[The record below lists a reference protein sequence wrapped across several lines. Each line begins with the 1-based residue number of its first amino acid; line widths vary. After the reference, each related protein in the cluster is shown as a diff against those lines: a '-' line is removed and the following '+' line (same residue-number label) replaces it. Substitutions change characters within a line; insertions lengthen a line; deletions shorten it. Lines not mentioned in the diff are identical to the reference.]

1 MHLYHPPAKLT
12 SIPVIDFAPSLD
24 GGDKGKRETA
34 EAIHRACR
42 ETGFF
47 YLKNHGVP
55 QSLIDNQFEMAK
67 RFFSLPLEE
76 RMRISM
82 KNSPSVAGYEAMGGQ
97 VLDSQDEKSEK
108 APPDLKE
115 SFYSGRELADDH
127 PLAMRKIRSFGHNQW
142 PAIDGFKEQTNSYYE
157 TMDIFAAKILGL
169 IAISLDLPEDWF
181 AKFYQPSS
189 GLLRMIKYPPHP
201 QHAMA
206 NQIGAGAHTD
216 WGGVT
221 LLAQDNAG
229 GLEVRTASGDWIE
242 APPIEGTYIINLG
255 DLTMRWTNEIYRS
268 NMHRV
273 KNNGGNTDRYSIPF
287 FFNPN
292 PDSVIETIPT
302 CYDEANPRKFETCTA
317 KEHLDEMF
325 RRSFG
330 YSSKAA

>member
-206 NQIGAGAHTD
+206 NQSA
-216 WGGVT
+216 
-221 LLAQDNAG
+221 L
-229 GLEVRTASGDWIE
+229 VR
-242 APPIEGTYIINLG
+242 
-255 DLTMRWTNEIYRS
+255 
-268 NMHRV
+268 
-273 KNNGGNTDRYSIPF
+273 
-287 FFNPN
+287 
-292 PDSVIETIPT
+292 IPT
-302 CYDEANPRKFETCTA
+302 
-317 KEHLDEMF
+317 
-325 RRSFG
+325 G
-330 YSSKAA
+330 VV